1 MSTATFPAGTYN
13 FDRPSAGVGL
23 TRRGRL
29 ARTLLVLS
37 LSIVLGAGFAM
48 KAGAGNNVA
57 GVNAN
62 SSASAQSLKAAK
74 INGSSAS
81 NNGASDAAKS
91 YVVVT
96 VAAGETLWSLASQMA
111 DGGDVQSLVADIASA
126 NSLSG
131 VDVEAGQKLR
141 VPIK

>member
-13 FDRPSAGVGL
+13 FDRPSAGVCL

-48 KAGAGNNVA
+48 KAGAGDPL
-57 GVNAN
+57 
-62 SSASAQSLKAAK
+62 SAAK
-74 INGSSAS
+74 INGSS
-81 NNGASDAAKS
+81 DVKS

-111 DGGDVQSLVADIASA
+111 DGGDVQTLVADIASA

>member
-13 FDRPSAGVGL
+13 FDRPSAGVCL

-48 KAGAGNNVA
+48 KAGAGNNDA
-57 GVNAN
+57 L
-62 SSASAQSLKAAK
+62 SAAK
-74 INGSSAS
+74 INGSSA
-81 NNGASDAAKS
+81 AT

-111 DGGDVQSLVADIASA
+111 DGGDVQALVAEIASA

-141 VPIK
+141 IPVK

>member
-13 FDRPSAGVGL
+13 FDRPSAGL

-48 KAGAGNNVA
+48 KAGAGNNDA
-57 GVNAN
+57 L
-62 SSASAQSLKAAK
+62 SAAK
-74 INGSSAS
+74 INGSS
-81 NNGASDAAKS
+81 DVKS
-91 YVVVT
+91 YVVIT

-111 DGGDVQSLVADIASA
+111 DGGDVQSLVAEIASA

-141 VPIK
+141 IPVK

>member
-13 FDRPSAGVGL
+13 FDRPSAGVCL

-48 KAGAGNNVA
+48 KAGAGDA
-57 GVNAN
+57 GASGSNAL
-62 SSASAQSLKAAK
+62 SAAK
-74 INGSSAS
+74 INGSSDS
-81 NNGASDAAKS
+81 AKT
-91 YVVVT
+91 YIVVT
-96 VAAGETLWSLASQMA
+96 VAAGETLWSLASAMA
-111 DGGDVQSLVADIASA
+111 DGGDVQALVADIASA

-141 VPIK
+141 VPVK

>member
-13 FDRPSAGVGL
+13 FDRPSAGVCL

-48 KAGAGNNVA
+48 KAGAGDA
-57 GVNAN
+57 G
-62 SSASAQSLKAAK
+62 ASGSDALSAAK
-74 INGSSAS
+74 INGSS
-81 NNGASDAAKS
+81 DAT

-111 DGGDVQSLVADIASA
+111 DGGDVQALVADIASA

>member
-1 MSTATFPAGTYN
+1 MSTISLNAVSAETLINQGFVAN
-13 FDRPSAGVGL
+13 PSGVRL

-48 KAGAGNNVA
+48 KAGAGDPL
-57 GVNAN
+57 
-62 SSASAQSLKAAK
+62 SAAK
-74 INGSSAS
+74 INGSS
-81 NNGASDAAKS
+81 DAT

-111 DGGDVQSLVADIASA
+111 DGGDVQTLVADIASA

-131 VDVEAGQKLR
+131 VDVKAGQKLR

>member
-13 FDRPSAGVGL
+13 FDRPSAGVCL

-48 KAGAGNNVA
+48 KAGAGDA
-57 GVNAN
+57 GASDSNA
-62 SSASAQSLKAAK
+62 LLAAK
-74 INGSSAS
+74 INGSS
-81 NNGASDAAKS
+81 DAAKT
-91 YVVVT
+91 YIVVT
-96 VAAGETLWSLASQMA
+96 VAAGETLWSLASAMA
-111 DGGDVQSLVADIASA
+111 DGGDVQTLVADIASA

-141 VPIK
+141 IPVK

>member
-1 MSTATFPAGTYN
+1 MSTATFPAGTFN
-13 FDRPSAGVGL
+13 FDRPSAGVCL

-48 KAGAGNNVA
+48 KAGAGDAVA
-57 GVNAN
+57 SGNGAL
-62 SSASAQSLKAAK
+62 SAAK
-74 INGSSAS
+74 INGSSDVAG
-81 NNGASDAAKS
+81 NGAKS

-126 NSLSG
+126 NSLNG
-131 VDVEAGQKLR
+131 VDVSAGQKLR

>member
-13 FDRPSAGVGL
+13 FDRPSAGVCL

-48 KAGAGNNVA
+48 KAGAGDSA
-57 GVNAN
+57 GGSGAL
-62 SSASAQSLKAAK
+62 SAAK
-74 INGSSAS
+74 INGSS
-81 NNGASDAAKS
+81 DAKS

-111 DGGDVQSLVADIASA
+111 DGGDVQALVAEIASA

-141 VPIK
+141 IPVK

>member
-13 FDRPSAGVGL
+13 FDRPSAGVCL

-48 KAGAGNNVA
+48 KAGAGDA
-57 GVNAN
+57 G
-62 SSASAQSLKAAK
+62 ASGSDALSAAK
-74 INGSSAS
+74 INGSS
-81 NNGASDAAKS
+81 DAT

-96 VAAGETLWSLASQMA
+96 VAAGETLWSLASAMA
-111 DGGDVQSLVADIASA
+111 DGGDVQTLVADIASA
-126 NSLSG
+126 NSLNG

>member
-13 FDRPSAGVGL
+13 FDRPSAGVCL

-37 LSIVLGAGFAM
+37 LSVVLGAGFAM
-48 KAGAGNNVA
+48 NAGAGDA
-57 GVNAN
+57 L
-62 SSASAQSLKAAK
+62 SAAK
-74 INGSSAS
+74 INGSSDS
-81 NNGASDAAKS
+81 VKS

-96 VAAGETLWSLASQMA
+96 VASGETLWSLASQMA
-111 DGGDVQSLVADIASA
+111 DGGDVQALVGDIASA

-131 VDVEAGQKLR
+131 VDVTAGQKLR
-141 VPIK
+141 IPVK

>member
-13 FDRPSAGVGL
+13 FDRPSAGVCL

-48 KAGAGNNVA
+48 KAGAGDA
-57 GVNAN
+57 GASSSNAL
-62 SSASAQSLKAAK
+62 SAAK
-74 INGSSAS
+74 INGSS
-81 NNGASDAAKS
+81 DVAKT
-91 YVVVT
+91 YIVVT
-96 VAAGETLWSLASQMA
+96 VAAGETLWSLASAMA
-111 DGGDVQSLVADIASA
+111 DGGDVQTLVADIASA
-126 NSLSG
+126 NSLNS

-141 VPIK
+141 IPIK

>member
-13 FDRPSAGVGL
+13 FDRPSGGVCL

-48 KAGAGNNVA
+48 KAGAGDA
-57 GVNAN
+57 G
-62 SSASAQSLKAAK
+62 ASGSDALSAAK
-74 INGSSAS
+74 INGSSEV
-81 NNGASDAAKS
+81 KS

-111 DGGDVQSLVADIASA
+111 DGGDVQSLVAEIASA

-131 VDVEAGQKLR
+131 VDVTAGQKLR
-141 VPIK
+141 IPVK

>member
-13 FDRPSAGVGL
+13 FDRPSAGL

-48 KAGAGNNVA
+48 KAGAGDSA
-57 GVNAN
+57 GGSGVL
-62 SSASAQSLKAAK
+62 SAAK
-74 INGSSAS
+74 INGSSEV
-81 NNGASDAAKS
+81 KS

-111 DGGDVQSLVADIASA
+111 DGGDVQALVAEITSA
-126 NSLSG
+126 NSLKG
-131 VDVEAGQKLR
+131 VDVTAGQKLR
-141 VPIK
+141 IPVK

>member
-13 FDRPSAGVGL
+13 FDRPSAGVCL

-48 KAGAGNNVA
+48 KAGAGDA
-57 GVNAN
+57 G
-62 SSASAQSLKAAK
+62 ASGSDALSAAK
-74 INGSSAS
+74 INGSSDS
-81 NNGASDAAKS
+81 VSVAKS

-96 VAAGETLWSLASQMA
+96 VASGETLWSLASQMA
-111 DGGDVQSLVADIASA
+111 DGGDVQTLVADIASA
-126 NSLSG
+126 NSLNG

>member
-13 FDRPSAGVGL
+13 FDRPSAGL

-48 KAGAGNNVA
+48 KAGAGDA
-57 GVNAN
+57 GASSSNAL
-62 SSASAQSLKAAK
+62 SAAK
-74 INGSSAS
+74 INGSSDVAAS
-81 NNGASDAAKS
+81 SAKS
-91 YVVVT
+91 FVVVT
-96 VAAGETLWSLASQMA
+96 VAPGETLWSLASQMV
-111 DGGDVQSLVADIASA
+111 DGGDVQTLVADIASA
-126 NSLSG
+126 NSLNG

>member
-13 FDRPSAGVGL
+13 FDRPSAGVCL

-48 KAGAGNNVA
+48 KAGAGN
-57 GVNAN
+57 
-62 SSASAQSLKAAK
+62 SDPLSAAK
-74 INGSSAS
+74 INGSS
-81 NNGASDAAKS
+81 DVAKT
-91 YVVVT
+91 YIVVT
-96 VAAGETLWSLASQMA
+96 VAAGETLWSLASAMA

-126 NSLSG
+126 NSLNG

>member
-13 FDRPSAGVGL
+13 FDRPSAGVCL

-48 KAGAGNNVA
+48 KAGAGDA
-57 GVNAN
+57 G
-62 SSASAQSLKAAK
+62 ASGSDALSAAK
-74 INGSSAS
+74 INGSS
-81 NNGASDAAKS
+81 DAKT
-91 YVVVT
+91 YIVVT
-96 VAAGETLWSLASQMA
+96 VAAGETLWSLASAMA
-111 DGGDVQSLVADIASA
+111 DGGDVQTLVADIASA

>member
-13 FDRPSAGVGL
+13 FDRPSAGL
-23 TRRGRL
+23 THRGRL

-48 KAGAGNNVA
+48 KAGAGNNDA
-57 GVNAN
+57 L
-62 SSASAQSLKAAK
+62 SAAK
-74 INGSSAS
+74 INGSS
-81 NNGASDAAKS
+81 DVKS

-111 DGGDVQSLVADIASA
+111 DGGDVQSLVAEIASV

-141 VPIK
+141 IPVK

>member
-13 FDRPSAGVGL
+13 FDRPSAGVCL

-48 KAGAGNNVA
+48 KAGAGDA
-57 GVNAN
+57 G
-62 SSASAQSLKAAK
+62 ASGSDALSAAK
-74 INGSSAS
+74 INGSS
-81 NNGASDAAKS
+81 DAT

-96 VAAGETLWSLASQMA
+96 VAAGETLWSLASAMA
-111 DGGDVQSLVADIASA
+111 DGGDVQTLVADIASA

-141 VPIK
+141 IPIK

>member
-13 FDRPSAGVGL
+13 FDRPSAGVCL

-37 LSIVLGAGFAM
+37 LSVVLGAGFAM
-48 KAGAGNNVA
+48 NAGAGDA
-57 GVNAN
+57 L
-62 SSASAQSLKAAK
+62 SAAK
-74 INGSSAS
+74 INGSS
-81 NNGASDAAKS
+81 DAKS

-96 VAAGETLWSLASQMA
+96 VASGETLWSLASQMA

-131 VDVEAGQKLR
+131 VDVTAGQKLR
-141 VPIK
+141 IPVK

>member
-13 FDRPSAGVGL
+13 FDRPSAGVCL

-48 KAGAGNNVA
+48 KAGAGNNDA
-57 GVNAN
+57 L
-62 SSASAQSLKAAK
+62 SAAK
-74 INGSSAS
+74 INGSS
-81 NNGASDAAKS
+81 DAAKT
-91 YVVVT
+91 YIVVT
-96 VAAGETLWSLASQMA
+96 VAAGETLWSLASAMA
-111 DGGDVQSLVADIASA
+111 DGGDVQTLVADIASA
-126 NSLSG
+126 NSLNG

-141 VPIK
+141 IPIK

>member
-13 FDRPSAGVGL
+13 FDRPSAGL

-48 KAGAGNNVA
+48 KAGAGDA
-57 GVNAN
+57 G
-62 SSASAQSLKAAK
+62 ASGSDALSAAK
-74 INGSSAS
+74 INGSS
-81 NNGASDAAKS
+81 DAKS

-111 DGGDVQSLVADIASA
+111 DGGDVQALVADIASA
-126 NSLSG
+126 NSLNG

-141 VPIK
+141 IPVK

>member
-13 FDRPSAGVGL
+13 FDRPSAGVCL

-37 LSIVLGAGFAM
+37 LSVVLGAGFAM
-48 KAGAGNNVA
+48 NAGAGDA
-57 GVNAN
+57 L
-62 SSASAQSLKAAK
+62 SAAK
-74 INGSSAS
+74 INGSS
-81 NNGASDAAKS
+81 DAKS

-96 VAAGETLWSLASQMA
+96 VASGETLWSLASKMA

-126 NSLSG
+126 NSLKG
-131 VDVEAGQKLR
+131 VDVTAGQKLSIP
-141 VPIK
+141 VK

>member
-13 FDRPSAGVGL
+13 FDRPSAGVCL

-48 KAGAGNNVA
+48 KAGAGDA
-57 GVNAN
+57 GASDSNAL
-62 SSASAQSLKAAK
+62 SAAK
-74 INGSSAS
+74 INGSS
-81 NNGASDAAKS
+81 DAKS

-96 VAAGETLWSLASQMA
+96 VAAGETLWSLASAMA
-111 DGGDVQSLVADIASA
+111 DGGDVQALVADIASA